1 MSLAHDMSGRTIDP
15 TLRLLANPD
24 LLQKRLDQLENAQK
38 AAQAV
43 IDRAGPIEDIE
54 RARVEIEDLK
64 AKAEAQEQHAREE
77 CERLISEAGDA
88 AGEITRKAQEQA
100 NKLVAEAESRNSG
113 AKLALER
120 AEGAMA
126 AVESKERAL
135 QVRVD
140 ELGDA
145 EANLQQKAEELASR
159 ENELIGEKARLAE
172 VRDAINSVL

>member
-1 MSLAHDMSGRTIDP
+1 MSLDP

-77 CERLISEAGDA
+77 R
-88 AGEITRKAQEQA
+88 QEMP
-100 NKLVAEAESRNSG
+100 
-113 AKLALER
+113 LE
-120 AEGAMA
+120 
-126 AVESKERAL
+126 K
-135 QVRVD
+135 
-140 ELGDA
+140 
-145 EANLQQKAEELASR
+145 SR
-159 ENELIGEKARLAE
+159 EKLKSRLT
-172 VRDAINSVL
+172 NW